1 MKIINVNNGK
11 VIFLFSK
18 KEFGILHAVSSHV
31 LYEFAMGENY
41 DLTASTKWTK
51 NEAAAFAENLRKHYD
66 AINDDKIEYTFS
78 NKELR
83 FIITIIKDS
92 VRDIDWEFPIL
103 TGYTV
108 TEALE
113 LKDNIQKAID
123 N

>member
-11 VIFLFSK
+11 ITFLFSK
-18 KEFGILHAVSSHV
+18 KEFGILYAVSNHV

-41 DLTASTKWTK
+41 DITASTKWTK
-51 NEAAAFAENLRKHYD
+51 SEATAFAKNLRNHYD
-66 AINDDKIEYTFS
+66 EISDDKTVYNFS
-78 NKELR
+78 NKELG
-83 FIITIIKDS
+83 FIITVIKDT
-92 VRDIDWEFPIL
+92 VRDIDWEFQIL

-108 TEALE
+108 AEALE